1 MAAGAYIF
9 IIVVSYI
16 LGATPSGF
24 LVGKARGIDVRTAGS
39 GNIGATNVMRV
50 LGRGAGITVFV
61 ADGLKGFI
69 AARWLPLLALVL
81 FPSPTTPAEYLAVAG
96 GAAAI
101 VGHIYT
107 FWLHFKGGKGV
118 ATTAGVVM
126 AWAPA
131 ACLTALATW
140 IFLVALTRF
149 VSVGSIAAA
158 IVLPFAVWGWG
169 GGPTMTGVMTCVSI
183 LAIYK
188 HKGNIQ
194 RLLKGEESRIGKGKK

>member
-1 MAAGAYIF
+1 MATGAYIF

-24 LVGKARGIDVRTAGS
+24 LVGKACGIDVRKEGS
-39 GNIGATNVMRV
+39 GNIGATNVLRILGKRAGGTV
-50 LGRGAGITVFV
+50 LVM
-61 ADGLKGFI
+61 DGLKGFI
-69 AARWLPLLALVL
+69 AARWLPYLALIL
-81 FPSPTTPAEYLAVAG
+81 FPSPGTPAEHLAIAG

-101 VGHIYT
+101 IGHIYT

-140 IFLVALTRF
+140 ILLVAVTRYD
-149 VSVGSIAAA
+149 SVGSIAAA
-158 IVLPFAVWGWG
+158 IVLPFAVWLRG

-194 RLLKGEESRIGKGKK
+194 RLIKGEERRLGKSKA